1 MRKDLGIVKDEA
13 ARNGSDI
20 PVTRM
25 VDSFYEEVQKAGGA
39 AGIRQA
45 SLRAFPAVGDE
56 GVTNPRSSASRGL
69 RLQYTDSLH

>member
-13 ARNGSDI
+13 ARNGSEI

-39 AGIRQA
+39 RWDTS
-45 SLRAFPAVGDE
+45 SLI
-56 GVTNPRSSASRGL
+56 T
-69 RLQYTDSLH
+69 RLNRTMK